1 MQSQSS
7 NHPRHHPAPRGA
19 PRAFASD
26 RRGSAAVEFAIVSLP
41 LLFTIL
47 GIIEIGWSNFTQ
59 SRMDAAVQSTARLIM
74 TGVVQN
80 TQVNGQPLTAQEFRD
95 QILCPKL
102 PSTMNCKDVFV
113 NVSVFAEPTS
123 LTAPSPYTQFI
134 NASGTGLVTP
144 VLDNTKNSYCIGANA
159 SYVVIDVVY
168 PLPLLTTSY
177 LTASAA
183 TYNGY
188 PVRMLQSTAT
198 FKNEPFTI
206 TGTAGC

>member
-1 MQSQSS
+1 MQPQSS
-7 NHPRHHPAPRGA
+7 NHPRRHHASRGA
-19 PRAFASD
+19 PRAFGRFASD
-26 RRGSAAVEFAIVSLP
+26 RHGGAAVEFAIVSLP
-41 LLFTIL
+41 LFFTLL
-47 GIIEIGWSNFTQ
+47 GIVEIGWGNFTQ
-59 SRMDAAVQSTARLIM
+59 SRMDAA
-74 TGVVQN
+74 VQN
-80 TQVNGQPLTAQEFRD
+80 TQVNGQPLTAQGFRD
-95 QILCPKL
+95 KILCPKL
-102 PSTMNCKDVFV
+102 PSTMNCNDVFV

-144 VLDNTKNSYCIGANA
+144 ALDNTKNSYCTGANA
-159 SYVVIDVVY
+159 SYVVVDVVY

-206 TGTAGC
+206 SGAAGC